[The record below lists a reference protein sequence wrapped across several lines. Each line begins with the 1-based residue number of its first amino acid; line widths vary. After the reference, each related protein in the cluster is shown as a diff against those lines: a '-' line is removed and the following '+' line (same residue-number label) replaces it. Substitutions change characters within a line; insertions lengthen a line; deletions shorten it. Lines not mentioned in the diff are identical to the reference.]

1 MVHYNLLKL
10 TKDANVTEIYFRC
23 RKVYAEL
30 EMELPFLHN
39 AEVHRC
45 ETTRGSS
52 ADIMIIVQLDGPE
65 YLDDYLQHPKYLA
78 LMNDMKDYLL
88 EWMSFDEKAAC

>member
-30 EMELPFLHN
+30 EKELPFLHG
-39 AEVHRC
+39 AEVYRC
-45 ETTRGSS
+45 ETTRDSN
-52 ADIMIIVQLDGPE
+52 ADIMMVMQLDGPE
-65 YLDDYLQHPKYLA
+65 YLNDYLKHPKHLA
-78 LMNDMKDYLL
+78 LVNDMKDYVMNR
-88 EWMSFDEKAAC
+88 MSFDEKEAC